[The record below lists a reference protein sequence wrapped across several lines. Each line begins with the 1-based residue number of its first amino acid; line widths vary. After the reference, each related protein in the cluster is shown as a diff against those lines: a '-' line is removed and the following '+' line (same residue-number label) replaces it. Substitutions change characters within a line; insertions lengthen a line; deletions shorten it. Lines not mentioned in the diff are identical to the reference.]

1 MTNDGGVNST
11 PYLPGVQPLALL
23 LRRCEERLPAIPT
36 GIVALIVRGKRVFAM
51 LLLGALSV
59 CIALLADGCGGARQ
73 DATEPKGNFTVRILK
88 ASFPARQSIARP
100 THLLLA
106 VQNTGSETVPD
117 IAVSLNSLSYTENY
131 PELAANKRP
140 IWAIEEGP
148 GAIPKRLVPTQTVS
162 PAGGSQTAYVSTWAL
177 GPLAPG
183 HIQTFLWRLTP
194 VKPGLHI
201 VHYTVAAGLAGKART
216 QLANGAR
223 ATGHFTVYIAPQPP
237 PSHVDPETGQI
248 VSGAYPSTST
258 P

>member
-1 MTNDGGVNST
+1 
-11 PYLPGVQPLALL
+11 
-23 LRRCEERLPAIPT
+23 
-36 GIVALIVRGKRVFAM
+36 VALIVRGKRVFAM